1 MLSREGKVDLNPVLL
16 RASFKDS
23 SSFAAPPKHRGCQ
36 DAALAAAGGKLYLLG
51 GYFSEEHLASGNDGW
66 SDPSR
71 LEVFEPHTGAWYTAS
86 SPLPSR
92 ATLTGHA
99 LVANKAE
106 GLLVALGG
114 TAAVIGPD
122 GEDTASPG
130 DVWDTGMVAKYDIR
144 EGAAVLWEIQSKRV
158 RT

>member
-1 MLSREGKVDLNPVLL
+1 MLPHEQHDRCEPVLVH
-16 RASFKDS
+16 ASFKDP
-23 SSFAAPPKHRGCQ
+23 SSFVAPPKHRGSQ

-51 GYFSEEHLASGNDGW
+51 GKLTDEFLAYNVDGL

-86 SPLPSR
+86 SPLPYQR
-92 ATLTGHA
+92 QLTGHS

-114 TAAVIGPD
+114 TAHAPD
-122 GEDTASPG
+122 
-130 DVWDTGMVAKYDIR
+130 DVWDSGMVAKYDIK
-144 EGAAVLWEIQSKRV
+144 EGTAAHWWLKSGSPQHL
-158 RT
+158 T